1 MSKKDI
7 LIAAQKILEGGIK
20 LVNDPFTGE
29 QTTTAVRDRDEALLK
44 PLEKALKIDDL
55 IGRYARQGAYVSNQS
70 SRRFQ
75 VRIVAHWI
83 LLRSLQVEEPE
94 KIVDQLYRVFKRN
107 SAESYAVFAVQGIK
121 TDHRVS
127 LSKGI
132 SLIPFEEVPAG
143 HWKDMFLSGVNP
155 YFPFPPGKPTSAIVF
170 KFRQDPLFIQ
180 NIVRLDAGESLI
192 DRSSVYDILH
202 ALTLVGPSAPV
213 VIMEWQAYKAN
224 FPYSQP
230 TSGQWATHELNP
242 EAIPKEIPNIDTKL
256 ATKVSKAFLG
266 LNSDRKQ
273 LLRIPLQRLA
283 LSVRRRTLAD
293 KAIELGI
300 AFEALLTSDR
310 SHHDPVAHLVRL
322 RGALLH
328 GGTLAEKK
336 RVYSLLRDVYSL
348 RSKAV
353 HDGHIAETEKVNG
366 RRQKTEPILA
376 DGSTECAFLIRKWMG
391 LTDLPNWDDVMLD
404 KRL

>member
-7 LIAAQKILEGGIK
+7 LIAAQKILDGGIE

-29 QTTTAVRDRDEALLK
+29 QMTTAVRDRDEALLK
-44 PLEKALKIDDL
+44 PLEKALQIDGL
-55 IGRYARQGAYVSNQS
+55 IGRYAKQGAHVFEHGFIA
-70 SRRFQ
+70 FQ
-75 VRIVAHWI
+75 VGTVAHWI
-83 LLRSLQVEEPE
+83 LLRSLQVGEPE
-94 KIVDQLYRVFKRN
+94 KIVDQLYRVLKRN
-107 SAESYAVFAVQGIK
+107 SAECYAIFALQGIK
-121 TDHRVS
+121 TTHRVN

-132 SLIPFEEVPAG
+132 SLVPFEDVPAG
-143 HWKDMFLSGVNP
+143 NWKEKLLRRVRPFLPLS
-155 YFPFPPGKPTSAIVF
+155 PGKPTSAIVF

-180 NIVRLDAGESLI
+180 NKAKWDTGKSLI
-192 DRSSVYDILH
+192 NRSLVDDTLR

-213 VIMEWQAYKAN
+213 VIMEWNGYKAN

-230 TSGQWATHELNP
+230 GVARWSMHELNP
-242 EAIPKEIPNIDTKL
+242 EAMPTVIPSLDTKL
-256 ATKVSKAFLG
+256 AMKVTKAFLG

-300 AFEALLTSDR
+300 ALEALLAGDR
-310 SHHDPVAHLVRL
+310 SHHDPVSHLVRL

-336 RVYSLLRDVYSL
+336 RVYRLLRDVYTL

-353 HDGHIAETEKVNG
+353 HVGHIAEREKVNG
-366 RRQKTEPILA
+366 RKQKTEEILA
-376 DGSTECAFLIRKWMG
+376 GGATECAFLIRKWMG

-404 KRL
+404 TRL